1 MSDATTTTTKKFSL
15 PAKHSKFIQYGYFLI
30 NHLASNDTSIDTQKL
45 LQTIHTFDE
54 PIAQHAFVESFFSQ
68 SEGIAATIKN
78 TIKTNRAALKQQTKA
93 SNAKPRSKAKASKQK
108 PAVQDDLVAELV
120 ALAKSTD
127 ITHTTDNE
135 FIQHE
140 TPQTTE
146 PTELKPTKEPQTTE
160 PTELKHTK
168 EPKTAKAKEPK
179 TAKAKEPKT
188 TKAKEPKTTKAKE
201 PKTTKAKANAKQ
213 NVNVD
218 TTSHDANITNSIE
231 EHSQP
236 AATDDIE
243 LAVSIFKFNDKNYL
257 IDDLNNVYDFHTH
270 DTIGVFDKNKNVIL
284 PI

>member
-1 MSDATTTTTKKFSL
+1 MSDATTTTKKFSL

-93 SNAKPRSKAKASKQK
+93 SDAKPRSKAKASKQK

-120 ALAKSTD
+120 ALANSTD

-140 TPQTTE
+140 TP
-146 PTELKPTKEPQTTE
+146 KTTE

-168 EPKTAKAKEPK
+168 EPKTTK
-179 TAKAKEPKT
+179 TKEPKT